1 MGGEFLL
8 KIWVNALKD
17 FHYDVED
24 LLDEY
29 SIETPQCRWSTEC
42 QESTAEVRKLV
53 SCCYIELDP
62 SLVMFRSRLQK
73 LVLLMAETVVVLKA
87 NDVYELDLLQ
97 ERVEE
102 IVRMKSFIVLAYW
115 HYKAWNSPMQG
126 LSSPLLP
133 YYLDII
139 GYLMMTRGLLASSLN
154 FWLSIQGFFAPE
166 MCL

>member
-73 LVLLMAETVVVLKA
+73 LVLLMAETVVVLKGFAA
-87 NDVYELDLLQ
+87 NGKHNLSTIFSLTKCQLHT
-97 ERVEE
+97 
-102 IVRMKSFIVLAYW
+102 FIFRC
-115 HYKAWNSPMQG
+115 
-126 LSSPLLP
+126 SSKFLLP
-133 YYLDII
+133 EI
-139 GYLMMTRGLLASSLN
+139 R
-154 FWLSIQGFFAPE
+154 
-166 MCL
+166 CH